1 MAGFMRTRLFIRDGI
16 RGGKEQMTEMTA
28 KRAADQEEVSNRIF
42 TLPNLISAIRL
53 CLVPIFLV
61 LLLNGFNLAATL
73 LYAIAASTDWVDGQ
87 IARRTHQVSRLGQ
100 LLDPAVDRILM
111 ISGVV
116 GLFLVGRLPLW
127 IILIVIAR
135 DLLLLIG
142 GAYLLKKWHTRV
154 AVIYPGK
161 VATTLL
167 FVGFAAL
174 LLNWPVLEG
183 LGLVDFAWLPG
194 FSAEPY
200 SWGIW
205 FVYAGLL
212 LALATTVYYVIAA
225 LGKIREAEAARETE
239 R

>member
-1 MAGFMRTRLFIRDGI
+1 
-16 RGGKEQMTEMTA
+16 MTA
-28 KRAADQEEVSNRIF
+28 KRAANQEEVSNRIF
-42 TLPNLISAIRL
+42 TVPNVISFIRL
-53 CLVPIFLV
+53 CLVPVFFV
-61 LLLNGFNLAATL
+61 LLFNGFDLAATL
-73 LYAIAASTDWVDGQ
+73 LFVIAAGTDWVDGQ

-116 GLFLVGRLPLW
+116 GLFAVGRLPLW

-135 DLLLLIG
+135 DLLLLGG
-142 GAYLLKKWHTRV
+142 GAYLLKRWHTRV

-174 LLNWPVLEG
+174 LLNWPILQG
-183 LGLVDFAWLPG
+183 LGMVDAAWLPG
-194 FSAEPY
+194 FNFEPY

-212 LALATTVYYVIAA
+212 LALATTAYYIVAA
-225 LGKIREAEAARETE
+225 LIKIREAKAAQGTE

>member
-1 MAGFMRTRLFIRDGI
+1 
-16 RGGKEQMTEMTA
+16 MTAMTA
-28 KRAADQEEVSNRIF
+28 KRATNQEEVSNRIF
-42 TLPNLISAIRL
+42 TVPNVISFIRL
-53 CLVPIFLV
+53 CLVPVFFV
-61 LLLNGFNLAATL
+61 LLFNGFDLAATL
-73 LYAIAASTDWVDGQ
+73 LFAIAAGTDWVDGQ

-116 GLFLVGRLPLW
+116 GLFAVGRLPLW

-135 DLLLLIG
+135 DLLLLGG
-142 GAYLLKKWHTRV
+142 GAYLLKRWHTRV

-174 LLNWPVLEG
+174 LLNWPILQG
-183 LGLVDFAWLPG
+183 LGMVDAAWLPG
-194 FSAEPY
+194 FNSEPY

-212 LALATTVYYVIAA
+212 LALATTAYYVVAA
-225 LGKIREAEAARETE
+225 LIKIREAKAAQGTE